1 MCHKKTQQ
9 LVDVS
14 KDILELKQCIEM
26 ELHGEDYSWPNN
38 DSNVRDFSFLGG
50 LFFVLS
56 NFNVLSGIY
65 ITLDH
70 SIFYII
76 TVFMFFRYILCH
88 TIDMIWQTGVNAI
101 HDQLQKFLRLQV
113 KRNIG
118 TTLMKKKNRM
128 VQAGSKSNSASTTN
142 YAVSS
147 LTLNLRYFAT
157 SLLHTSNWERLVCL
171 NISSV
176 PHASC
181 TSILHP
187 KITHQTVC
195 DKFNKN
201 MD

>member
-1 MCHKKTQQ
+1 M
-9 LVDVS
+9 
-14 KDILELKQCIEM
+14 
-26 ELHGEDYSWPNN
+26 
-38 DSNVRDFSFLGG
+38 
-50 LFFVLS
+50 
-56 NFNVLSGIY
+56 LSGIY

-70 SIFYII
+70 SIFYVI
-76 TVFMFFRYILCH
+76 TVFMFVRYILCH

-101 HDQLQKFLRLQV
+101 HDQLHKFLRLLV

-118 TTLMKKKNRM
+118 TTLMKKKDRT

-181 TSILHP
+181 TSVLHP

>member
-1 MCHKKTQQ
+1 MYLRTYWNSSNALKWNFMVKIIAGLTMTRMWETS
-9 LVDVS
+9 LF
-14 KDILELKQCIEM
+14 LE
-26 ELHGEDYSWPNN
+26 N
-38 DSNVRDFSFLGG
+38 F
-50 LFFVLS
+50 FFVLS

-118 TTLMKKKNRM
+118 TTLMKKKNRT

-181 TSILHP
+181 TSVLHP

-201 MD
+201 MDW